1 MANLGVLV
9 IIAGCAVYLYLKGS
23 FVKSFAILISTIF
36 ATVVA
41 FSYFEFLANVLI
53 NRGTLMDWAQP
64 ISFIAL
70 FVVTMVVLVTI
81 CLSLSRQSI
90 ELGFLPERIGR
101 IVCGI
106 LIGFMVSGSLL
117 TAFSMAPLSGKW
129 PYPRF
134 ASSNPDVDNPT
145 KLLFNADGF
154 VTGWFNMM
162 SSGSFS
168 GKRSFAAVHPD
179 FLDQSFLNRY
189 TYHDGV
195 PLISSPGAIEVPK
208 KMAFWPAP
216 EGLRDSNGKA
226 IPAKQGHNLTIVR
239 VGLTSKI
246 MKPSGKFSFSQLRL
260 VCKQKGDAKDVLAGK
275 GTNAFPVGYLKTVDQ
290 LQLKKLDETIQL
302 ERADLGSTTKWIDF
316 AFYVPSDSVP
326 VLVEF
331 KQNNVVQVPQSKPGE
346 EIPPA
351 VSFVPLSVCAK
362 GSAEVLPDSSAR
374 LYGVE
379 LGTSNKFLSGL
390 TLEISDVNQW
400 QKSQTDRS
408 IKPAQFEED
417 NITYVRAELK
427 VAKLEEEEE
436 EEGEQKKK
444 RWDELK
450 VFSKMLK
457 PLDGYRLISLKCN
470 NPSAGAAISAEQLP
484 VLVDSFGLIHRPVGV
499 VATGDVNGEV
509 VHEVDYCGVVA
520 GEGAEGLTIAE
531 DKTIAQ
537 AFPDSVWLTEHAQ
550 SISEFYILYLIK
562 SGKNT
567 IILSIQSV
575 DSERGA
581 GFKGAEGFFIK

>member
-9 IIAGCAVYLYLKGS
+9 IIAGCAAYLYLKGS
-23 FVKSFAILISTIF
+23 FVKSFAILISTIL

-41 FSYFEFLANVLI
+41 FSYFELLANVFI
-53 NRGTLMDWAQP
+53 NRDTLVNWAQP

-70 FVVTMVVLVTI
+70 FVVAMVVLLAI

-90 ELGFLPERIGR
+90 ELGYLPERIGR
-101 IVCGI
+101 IACGI
-106 LIGFMVSGSLL
+106 LIGFMVSGCLL
-117 TAFSMAPLSGKW
+117 TALSMAPLSGKW

-154 VTGWFNMM
+154 VTGWYNMI
-162 SSGSFS
+162 SGGSFS

-189 TYHDGV
+189 TYPDGV
-195 PLISSPGAIEVPK
+195 PLITSSGAIEVPE

-226 IPAKQGHNLTIVR
+226 IPTKQGHNLTIVR
-239 VGLTSKI
+239 VGLTSKV

-260 VCKQKGDAKDVLAGK
+260 VCKQKGGAEDVLAGK
-275 GTNAFPVGYLKTVDQ
+275 GTNAFPVGYLKTADQ

-302 ERADLGSTTKWIDF
+302 EQADLGSTTKWIDF

-362 GSAEVLPDSSAR
+362 GSVEVLPDSSAR

-379 LGTSNKFLSGL
+379 LGTTNKFLSGL

-408 IKPAQFEED
+408 IKLAQFEED

-427 VAKLEEEEE
+427 VAKPEE

-444 RWDELK
+444 KWDELK
-450 VFSKMLK
+450 AFSKMLK

-470 NPSAGAAISAEQLP
+470 NPSTGAAISAEQLP

-509 VHEVDYCGVVA
+509 VHEVDYCRVVA
-520 GEGAEGLTIAE
+520 KEGVEGLTIAE
-531 DKTIAQ
+531 DETIEQ
-537 AFPDSVWLTEHAQ
+537 AFPDSVWLTEQAQ
-550 SISEFYILYLIK
+550 SISEFYVLYLVK
-562 SGKNT
+562 SGKDT
-567 IILSIQSV
+567 IILSVQPA

-581 GFKGAEGFFIK
+581 GFNGAEGFFIK

>member
-9 IIAGCAVYLYLKGS
+9 IVAGCAAYLYLKGS

-41 FSYFEFLANVLI
+41 FSYFELLANVLI
-53 NRGTLMDWAQP
+53 NRDTLVNWAQP

-70 FVVTMVVLVTI
+70 FVVAMVVLLTI

-90 ELGFLPERIGR
+90 ELGYLPERIGR
-101 IVCGI
+101 IACGI
-106 LIGFMVSGSLL
+106 FIGFVVSGCLL
-117 TAFSMAPLSGKW
+117 TALSMAPLSGKW

-145 KLLFNADGF
+145 KLLLNADGF
-154 VTGWFNMM
+154 VTSWFNMM

-189 TYHDGV
+189 KYQDGV
-195 PLISSPGAIEVPK
+195 PLITSSGAIEVPEK
-208 KMAFWPAP
+208 IAFWPAP
-216 EGLRDSNGKA
+216 EGLRGSNEKA
-226 IPAKQGHNLTIVR
+226 IPTKRGHNLTIVR
-239 VGLTSKI
+239 VGLTSKV

-260 VCKQKGDAKDVLAGK
+260 VCKQKDGAKDVLVGK
-275 GTNAFPVGYLKTVDQ
+275 GTNAFPVGYLKTADQ

-302 ERADLGSTTKWIDF
+302 ERADLGSKTKWIDF

-362 GSAEVLPDSSAR
+362 GSVEVLPDSSAR

-379 LGTSNKFLSGL
+379 LGTTNKFLSGL
-390 TLEISDVNQW
+390 TLEISDVDQW

-427 VAKLEEEEE
+427 VAKPAEEED
-436 EEGEQKKK
+436 EQKKK
-444 RWDELK
+444 KWDEQKIL
-450 VFSKMLK
+450 SKMLK
-457 PLDGYRLISLKCN
+457 PLDGYRLVSLKCN
-470 NPSAGAAISAEQLP
+470 NPSTGAAINAEQLP
-484 VLVDSFGLIHRPVGV
+484 VLVDVFGLIHRPVGV

-520 GEGAEGLTIAE
+520 KEGVQGLTIAE
-531 DKTIAQ
+531 DETIAQ
-537 AFPDSVWLTEHAQ
+537 AFPDSVWLTEQAQ
-550 SISEFYILYLIK
+550 SISEFYVLYLVK
-562 SGKNT
+562 GGKDT
-567 IILSIQSV
+567 IILSVQPA

>member
-9 IIAGCAVYLYLKGS
+9 IIAGCAAYLYLKGS
-23 FVKSFAILISTIF
+23 FVKSFAILISTIL

-41 FSYFEFLANVLI
+41 FSYFELLANVLI
-53 NRGTLMDWAQP
+53 NRDTLVNWAQP
-64 ISFIAL
+64 ISFIVL
-70 FVVTMVVLVTI
+70 FVVAMVVLLTI

-101 IVCGI
+101 IACGI
-106 LIGFMVSGSLL
+106 LIGFVVSGCLL
-117 TAFSMAPLSGKW
+117 TALSMAPLPGKW

-145 KLLFNADGF
+145 KLLLNADGF

-189 TYHDGV
+189 TYQDGV
-195 PLISSPGAIEVPK
+195 PLITSSGAIEVPK
-208 KMAFWPAP
+208 KMAFWPAQ

-226 IPAKQGHNLTIVR
+226 IPTKRGHNLMIVR
-239 VGLTSKI
+239 VGLTSKV

-260 VCKQKGDAKDVLAGK
+260 VCKQKGGAEDVLAGK
-275 GTNAFPVGYLKTVDQ
+275 GTNAFPVGYLKTADQ

-302 ERADLGSTTKWIDF
+302 ERADLGGKTKWIDF

-379 LGTSNKFLSGL
+379 LGTTNKFLSGL

-408 IKPAQFEED
+408 IKPAQFEQD

-427 VAKLEEEEE
+427 VAKPAEEED
-436 EEGEQKKK
+436 EQEKKK
-444 RWDELK
+444 WDERKTL
-450 VFSKMLK
+450 SKMLK

-470 NPSAGAAISAEQLP
+470 NPSTGAAISAEQLP
-484 VLVDSFGLIHRPVGV
+484 VLVDVSGLIHRPVGV

-509 VHEVDYCGVVA
+509 VHEVDYCGVA
-520 GEGAEGLTIAE
+520 AKEGVQGLTIAE
-531 DKTIAQ
+531 DETVAQ
-537 AFPDSVWLTEHAQ
+537 AFPDSVWLTEQAQ
-550 SISEFYILYLIK
+550 SISEFYVLYLVK
-562 SGKNT
+562 SGKDT
-567 IILSIQSV
+567 IILSVQPA

>member
-9 IIAGCAVYLYLKGS
+9 IIGGCVAYLFLKGS
-23 FVKSFAILISTIF
+23 FVKSFAILMSTIL

-53 NRGTLMDWAQP
+53 NRGTLVDWAQP
-64 ISFIAL
+64 ISFIGL
-70 FVVTMVVLVTI
+70 FVAAMVVLVTI

-90 ELGFLPERIGR
+90 ELGYLPERIGR

-106 LIGFMVSGSLL
+106 LIGFVVSGCLL
-117 TAFSMAPLSGKW
+117 AALSMAPLPGKW
-129 PYPRF
+129 PYQRF

-145 KLLFNADGF
+145 KLLLNADGF
-154 VTGWFNMM
+154 VTGWYNMI
-162 SSGSFS
+162 SGGSFS

-189 TYHDGV
+189 NYQDDV
-195 PLISSPGAIEVPK
+195 PLITTSGAIEVPK

-216 EGLRDSNGKA
+216 EDLRDSNGKA
-226 IPAKQGHNLTIVR
+226 IPTKRGHNLMIVR
-239 VGLTSKI
+239 VGLTSKV

-260 VCKQKGDAKDVLAGK
+260 VCKQKGGAEDILAGK
-275 GTNAFPVGYLKTVDQ
+275 GTNAFPAGYLKTAGQ

-302 ERADLGSTTKWIDF
+302 ERADLGSKTKWIDF

-331 KQNNVVQVPQSKPGE
+331 KQNSVVQVPQSKPGE

-362 GSAEVLPDSSAR
+362 GSVEVLPDSSAK

-379 LGTSNKFLSGL
+379 LGTTNKFLSGL
-390 TLEISDVNQW
+390 TLEISDVDQW

-408 IKPAQFEED
+408 IGPAQFEED
-417 NITYVRAELK
+417 SITYVRAELK
-427 VAKLEEEEE
+427 VAKPVE
-436 EEGEQKKK
+436 EEGEQEKK
-444 RWDELK
+444 RWDERKML
-450 VFSKMLK
+450 SKMLK

-470 NPSAGAAISAEQLP
+470 NPSTGAAISAEQLP
-484 VLVDSFGLIHRPVGV
+484 VLVDISGLIHRPVGV
-499 VATGDVNGEV
+499 IATGDVNGEV

-520 GEGAEGLTIAE
+520 KEGVQGLTIE
-531 DKTIAQ
+531 DDETIGQ
-537 AFPDSVWLTEHAQ
+537 VFPDSVWLTEQAQ
-550 SISEFYILYLIK
+550 SISEFYVLYLVK

-567 IILSIQSV
+567 IILSVQPAG
-575 DSERGA
+575 SERGA
-581 GFKGAEGFFIK
+581 GFKEAEGFFIK

>member
-9 IIAGCAVYLYLKGS
+9 IIAGCTAYLYLKGS
-23 FVKSFAILISTIF
+23 FVKSFAILISTIL

-41 FSYFEFLANVLI
+41 FSYFELLANVFI
-53 NRGTLMDWAQP
+53 NRDTLVDWAQP

-70 FVVTMVVLVTI
+70 FVVAMVVLLTI
-81 CLSLSRQSI
+81 CFSLSRQSI
-90 ELGFLPERIGR
+90 ELGYLPERIGR
-101 IVCGI
+101 IFCGI
-106 LIGFMVSGSLL
+106 LIGFVVSGSLL
-117 TAFSMAPLSGKW
+117 TALSMAPLPGKW

-145 KLLFNADGF
+145 KLLLNADGF

-189 TYHDGV
+189 AYQDGV
-195 PLISSPGAIEVPK
+195 PLISSTGAIEVPK

-216 EGLRDSNGKA
+216 ENLGDSNGKA
-226 IPAKQGHNLTIVR
+226 IPAKRGHNLTIVR
-239 VGLTSKI
+239 VGLTSKA
-246 MKPSGKFSFSQLRL
+246 MKPSGKFSLSQLRL
-260 VCKQKGDAKDVLAGK
+260 VCRQKGDAKDVLAGK
-275 GTNAFPVGYLKTVDQ
+275 GTNAFPVGYLKTADQ

-302 ERADLGSTTKWIDF
+302 ERADLGGKTKWIDF
-316 AFYVPSDSVP
+316 AFYVPSDFVP

-379 LGTSNKFLSGL
+379 LGTTNKFLSGL
-390 TLEISDVNQW
+390 ILEISDVNQW
-400 QKSQTDRS
+400 RKSQTDRS
-408 IKPAQFEED
+408 IKPAQFEEN

-427 VAKLEEEEE
+427 VAKAEEE

-444 RWDELK
+444 KWDERK
-450 VFSKMLK
+450 VFSKMLR

-470 NPSAGAAISAEQLP
+470 NPSVGAAISAEQLP
-484 VLVDSFGLIHRPVGV
+484 VLVEGSGLIHRPVGV

-520 GEGAEGLTIAE
+520 KEGVQGLTIAE
-531 DKTIAQ
+531 DETIAQ
-537 AFPDSVWLTEHAQ
+537 AFPDSVWLTEQAQ
-550 SISEFYILYLIK
+550 SISEFYVLYLVK

-567 IILSIQSV
+567 IILSVQPA